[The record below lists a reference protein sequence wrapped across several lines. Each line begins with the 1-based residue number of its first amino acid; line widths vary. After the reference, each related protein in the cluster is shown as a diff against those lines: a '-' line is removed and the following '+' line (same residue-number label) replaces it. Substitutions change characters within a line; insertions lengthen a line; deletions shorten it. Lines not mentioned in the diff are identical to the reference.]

1 MQIRTIVVPI
11 DFSPSAED
19 AKEWAIDL
27 ARRYGASL
35 ILAHVV
41 PPVAW
46 PASPEGL
53 MLTPTDL
60 AASTRRELDGALA
73 RACAAIEAGG
83 VPARPALLD
92 GTPAPEIAA
101 LARRADADLIV
112 MGTHGRKGVSHALL
126 GSVAEKVLRTA
137 PCPVMTVRIR
147 DDAR

>member
-19 AKEWAIDL
+19 AKQWAIDL

-46 PASPEGL
+46 PASPDGL

-60 AASTRRELDGALA
+60 AASTRGELESSLGQT
-73 RACAAIEAGG
+73 CAAIREEG

-92 GTPAPEIAA
+92 GTPAQEIAA

-137 PCPVMTVRIR
+137 PCPVFTVRMR
-147 DDAR
+147 EDAR